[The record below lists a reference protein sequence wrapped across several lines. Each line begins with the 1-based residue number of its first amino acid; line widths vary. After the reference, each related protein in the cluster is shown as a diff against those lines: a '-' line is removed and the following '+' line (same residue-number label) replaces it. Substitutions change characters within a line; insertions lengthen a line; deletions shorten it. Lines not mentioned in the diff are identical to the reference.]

1 METTLLTLWSI
12 AHFLT
17 GVAFGFVF
25 NLRYKSSWVWII
37 PISIIAMLV
46 AGNVSALFIGIT
58 AIGMVLGGMTLNH
71 LAKKGIKF
79 NTIATLTLVFLI
91 LIAWEFF
98 ERYVLV
104 KIPLLQSFAQESVA
118 NSIADVVIG
127 FGAFLVTY
135 FILKRKR

>member
-1 METTLLTLWSI
+1 METALLTLWSI
-12 AHFLT
+12 SHSLT

-25 NLRYKSSWVWII
+25 NLKYKSSWMWII

-46 AGNVSALFIGIT
+46 VGNVSALFIGIT

-79 NTIATLTLVFLI
+79 NTTATLTLVFLI
-91 LIAWEFF
+91 LIVWEFF
-98 ERYVLV
+98 ERYVLGRM
-104 KIPLLQSFAQESVA
+104 PSLQPFAQESVA

-127 FGAFLVTY
+127 FGAFVITY
-135 FILKRKR
+135 FILKRKK